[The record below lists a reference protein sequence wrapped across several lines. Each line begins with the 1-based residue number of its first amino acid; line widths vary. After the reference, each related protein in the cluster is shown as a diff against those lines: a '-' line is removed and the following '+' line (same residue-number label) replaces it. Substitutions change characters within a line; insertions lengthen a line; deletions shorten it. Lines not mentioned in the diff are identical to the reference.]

1 MTDQTAPDTEP
12 TDPRMA
18 AIELRHLRAEVAR
31 LRAFVAMADGA
42 SHAAEYW
49 EGETKRWL
57 AFIER
62 GMETHMR
69 FGVIRE
75 DGTREEL
82 PCADW
87 CYACRIEKAE
97 VAINRVRHL
106 TDDGPPAGTGI
117 GGEWE
122 GGWDSA
128 MEAVRAALTPKEVE
142 QKTVLCHC
150 TCPDCWHGCC
160 HIPLWD
166 LTDDDLDEL
175 YRRRDLAEAAVAR
188 VRARAE
194 QWQAAMGRGEVNPAA
209 RQVLDLLDEPPR
221 PGATEATPPA
231 REVDEPQRADA
242 APNRL
247 RKDLVAALA
256 DYPIAAWTPDNLA
269 GRVLRVM
276 QPELD
281 RLSATEAAIER
292 VHELH
297 RKASDGDTCVYCAPG
312 QRLGYD
318 TTWPCDTI
326 RALDGPAPDP
336 AVTES
341 TESPL
346 RDQMIAVVR
355 PLLPEDLRPQVAAL
369 TAQEITDAL
378 LAAILPATRITATLA
393 RDSEATV
400 QRVIGLYER
409 WTLAGPPLGKSMTGY
424 FQWWREHL
432 AELHAAILPPANQTQ
447 EK

>member
-1 MTDQTAPDTEP
+1 VTEPSATNTEP

-18 AIELRHLRAEVAR
+18 LIELRHLRAEVAR
-31 LRAFVAMADGA
+31 LRQFVAIADGA
-42 SHAAEYW
+42 SRAAEHW
-49 EGETKRWL
+49 EAETKRWL

-87 CYACRIEKAE
+87 CYACRIQTAE
-97 VAINRVRHL
+97 AAITRIRHL
-106 TDDGPPAGTGI
+106 TADGPPAGTGI

-128 MEAVRAALTPKEVE
+128 MEAVHAALTPQESE
-142 QKTVLCHC
+142 QKTVTCYC

-160 HIPLWD
+160 HIPLRD

-175 YRRRDLAEAAVAR
+175 YQRRDLAEATLGR

-209 RQVLDLLDEPPR
+209 RQVLDLLDEPHHSGP
-221 PGATEATPPA
+221 TEAT
-231 REVDEPQRADA
+231 DA
-242 APNRL
+242 AASNRL

-256 DYPIAAWTPDNLA
+256 DYSVAAWTPDNLA
-269 GRVLRVM
+269 GRVLRVV

-281 RLSATEAAIER
+281 RLSDAEAA
-292 VHELH
+292 
-297 RKASDGDTCVYCAPG
+297 
-312 QRLGYD
+312 
-318 TTWPCDTI
+318 
-326 RALDGPAPDP
+326 
-336 AVTES
+336 
-341 TESPL
+341 
-346 RDQMIAVVR
+346 
-355 PLLPEDLRPQVAAL
+355 
-369 TAQEITDAL
+369 
-378 LAAILPATRITATLA
+378 
-393 RDSEATV
+393 V
-400 QRVIGLYER
+400 QRVIALYER
-409 WTLAGPPLGKSMTGY
+409 WSLAGPPLGKSMTGY

-432 AELHAAILPPANQTQ
+432 AELHAAILPPPNLPK